1 MLAAATLLRTPSER
15 LAARHTIMLDF
26 QSGGSWGA
34 SRLDAMTPRGSTGG
48 SRLEAT
54 GEFLKETNSQRM
66 EELQQIAMAASTA
79 DGVDWSIEELSGA
92 KLVQADEKGV
102 VVEEILCSAADN
114 RCIAVDIPIPWPSGG
129 CITRLPEM
137 RAAFT
142 EMARRAYA
150 GVASADSMPPEY
162 AQQQRE
168 LDNLMSE
175 SPAGEP
181 IAFQPESLAGRH
193 WMTHPACS
201 IPLCV
206 RVLQRS

>member
-1 MLAAATLLRTPSER
+1 
-15 LAARHTIMLDF
+15 
-26 QSGGSWGA
+26 
-34 SRLDAMTPRGSTGG
+34 
-48 SRLEAT
+48 
-54 GEFLKETNSQRM
+54 M

-114 RCIAVDIPIPWPSGG
+114 RCIAVDIPIPWPSGR

-201 IPLCV
+201 VCACV
-206 RVLQRS
+206 AALMNTEFGRLLKYYALTHAGELSRCGWQSLSPTPA